1 MIEPLAL
8 SIPGA
13 EKASGV
19 GRSTLY
25 KEIARGNLKVHKVGR
40 RTLITMENLRAWLA
54 SKAIVAGREAVT
66 VDDRD

>member
-13 EKASGV
+13 EKASGL

-25 KEIARGNLKVHKVGR
+25 KEIANGNLKVHKVGR
-40 RTLITMENLRAWLA
+40 RTLITPENLRSWLA
-54 SKAIVAGREAVT
+54 SKERIATKIDNLE
-66 VDDRD
+66 VDG